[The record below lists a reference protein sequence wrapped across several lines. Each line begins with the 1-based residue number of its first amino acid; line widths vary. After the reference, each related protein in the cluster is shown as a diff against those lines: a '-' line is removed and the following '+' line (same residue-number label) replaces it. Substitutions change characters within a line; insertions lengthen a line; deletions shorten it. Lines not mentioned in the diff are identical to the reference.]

1 MITNQRVRSRIYGQ
15 KTLRTTRKACLYQLC
30 CASSSIAR
38 FKLDAEWK
46 PGLRPGPY
54 KKRHHHFII
63 VLNDAFRLPRPMI
76 SSGLQA
82 ARIGGKRFAS
92 DALGME
98 NKFACLSLRDV
109 AELAD
114 DEAGAVREE
123 AVSSTSGAQEATGQ
137 C

>member
-1 MITNQRVRSRIYGQ
+1 MAKDTANNTESMLVPIVLCKFFNCAVQARRRVEAWFEARAVQ
-15 KTLRTTRKACLYQLC
+15 EAP
-30 CASSSIAR
+30 SS
-38 FKLDAEWK
+38 
-46 PGLRPGPY
+46 
-54 KKRHHHFII
+54 FII

-92 DALGME
+92 EALGME

-123 AVSSTSGAQEATGQ
+123 AVSSTSGAQEASGQ